1 VVTLVQTLRGGI
13 DAAGLGATLMHEHVF
28 MVDPEIIENVETE
41 QINQMLVVNP
51 RRVFG
56 GADAPVSS

>member
-1 VVTLVQTLRGGI
+1 MTDVQTLRGAV
-13 DAAGLGATLMHEHVF
+13 AADELGATLMHEHVF

>member
-1 VVTLVQTLRGGI
+1 VTHVQTLRGAV
-13 DAAGLGATLMHEHVF
+13 AADELGATLMHEHVF